1 MYVCLFCRF
10 VFVGGVAT
18 KNVSHVTHIN
28 ESRERVTYI
37 TLPLPPVFKFTSP
50 PPSGRY
56 LSVSD
61 SQGRRHYKELTASD
75 VNLCV
80 RVNTCIHMY
89 VSVHPY

>member
-1 MYVCLFCRF
+1 
-10 VFVGGVAT
+10 VGGDAT
-18 KNVSHVTHIN
+18 KNVSQVTHIN
-28 ESRERVTYI
+28 ESREQVTYI
-37 TLPLPPVFKFTSP
+37 TLPLHPVFKFSTP
-50 PPSGRY
+50 LPSGRY

-61 SQGRRHYKELTASD
+61 SQGRRHYKELTASG